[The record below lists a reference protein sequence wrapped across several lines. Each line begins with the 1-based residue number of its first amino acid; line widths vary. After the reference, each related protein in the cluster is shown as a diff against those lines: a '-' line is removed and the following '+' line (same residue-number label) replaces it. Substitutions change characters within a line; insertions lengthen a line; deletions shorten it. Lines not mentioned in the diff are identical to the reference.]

1 MLAFF
6 VLTWEEIKDGKL
18 EVLLINLMFV
28 LLSVVNVFLY
38 LLMNQFI

>member
-6 VLTWEEIKDGKL
+6 VLTWEEIKDGKF